1 MSKIKKKY
9 YVVWQGK
16 EPGIYTKWEDC
27 KKQIEGVSAPVF
39 KSFKNPEIAK
49 KAFLDAP
56 DKYIGQNYIEPT
68 MLGSLKKSKAGSPIF
83 KSLSVDAACSGNPGK
98 LEYKG
103 VKIGKPAL
111 DFFRLPS
118 IVGSI

>member
-1 MSKIKKKY
+1 MSKTKKKY

-49 KAFLDAP
+49 KAFLDALT
-56 DKYIGQNYIEPT
+56 NT
-68 MLGSLKKSKAGSPIF
+68 S
-83 KSLSVDAACSGNPGK
+83 
-98 LEYKG
+98 
-103 VKIGKPAL
+103 VKIILNLQCLEVLGNLKLAL
-111 DFFRLPS
+111 PYS
-118 IVGSI
+118 NH